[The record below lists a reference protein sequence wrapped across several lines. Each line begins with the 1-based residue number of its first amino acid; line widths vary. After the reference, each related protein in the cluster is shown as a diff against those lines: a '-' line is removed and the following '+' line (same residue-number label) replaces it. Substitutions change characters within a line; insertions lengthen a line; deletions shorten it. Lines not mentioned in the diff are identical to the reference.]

1 MSDFGANPLCDTT
14 FHIFLHCGKMR
25 SESCTLNYG
34 LAGKYKL
41 NQIYMYDI
49 VLNITSLSQLVT
61 MK

>member
-1 MSDFGANPLCDTT
+1 
-14 FHIFLHCGKMR
+14 MR